1 MKRWSF
7 GVIFGAHQKYF
18 NQNASWLPLVSSV
31 DAPAMLSFQLQSDDF
46 HKALKKVSNWK
57 SPGLD
62 LIHGF
67 WLKHFLSL
75 NSSFLHYFNELLTFP
90 SKLDPTLVIGRT
102 VLSIKNPVKG
112 NIPSNY
118 RPITCLSVVWKLF
131 TAILRLMLQRHLDS
145 NRLIPFQQKG
155 CSRGSRVLRII
166 YLLIKLEYNIFTI
179 ISPLEK
185 YSFII

>member
-1 MKRWSF
+1 LEFWIDIWSSP
-7 GVIFGAHQKYF
+7 KYL
-18 NQNASWLPLVSSV
+18 NQNASWLHLVSSI
-31 DAPAMLSFQLQSDDF
+31 DAPAMLSSQLQSDDF
-46 HKALKKVSNWK
+46 YKALKRVSNWK

-67 WLKHFLSL
+67 WLKRFSSL
-75 NSSFLHYFNELLTFP
+75 HSGLLCYFNELLTSS

-102 VLSIKNPVKG
+102 VLIIKIPVKG

-118 RPITCLSVVWKLF
+118 RPILCLSTVWKLF

-155 CSRGSRVLRII
+155 CSMGAKGTKDH
-166 YLLIKLEYNIFTI
+166 LLVDQMIGNV
-179 ISPLEK
+179 
-185 YSFII
+185 